1 MTQQMKAAVI
11 NRYGQLMPEIT
22 DVAIPQVGDQ
32 DILVKIMAASVN
44 PIDLKTQAG
53 QLRMLLHY
61 QMPLILGNDFAGV
74 VTKVGV
80 GVSGFQIGDQV
91 YGRVPKDR
99 IGTFAEYIAVDED
112 AVALK
117 PTNLTF
123 EQAAAIPL
131 VGLTSYQA
139 LIDIMQIKPNN
150 KVLIQAGSGGIGTF
164 AIQLAKL
171 KGAFIATTT
180 SAKNSDFV
188 RQLGADQVIDYH
200 QENFAEVL
208 RDYDDVFDTLGGEA
222 VAEAFKIVKPG
233 GRIVSLSGMPDDRFA
248 KAYGLPRWK

>member
-1 MTQQMKAAVI
+1 
-11 NRYGQLMPEIT
+11 
-22 DVAIPQVGDQ
+22 
-32 DILVKIMAASVN
+32 
-44 PIDLKTQAG
+44 
-53 QLRMLLHY
+53 
-61 QMPLILGNDFAGV
+61 
-74 VTKVGV
+74 
-80 GVSGFQIGDQV
+80 
-91 YGRVPKDR
+91 
-99 IGTFAEYIAVDED
+99 
-112 AVALK
+112 
-117 PTNLTF
+117 
-123 EQAAAIPL
+123 
-131 VGLTSYQA
+131 
-139 LIDIMQIKPNN
+139 MQIKPNN

-171 KGAFIATTT
+171 KGAFVATTT

-248 KAYGLPRWK
+248 KAYGCPDGNSGCLD